1 MDLAS
6 WLGSLGRWGWFV
18 IRISLPRPGML
29 SNPPGRVLLGS
40 ETLDYFRFA
49 IGP

>member
-1 MDLAS
+1 
-6 WLGSLGRWGWFV
+6 
-18 IRISLPRPGML
+18 ML